1 MNAKNI
7 FGILLSVLNKQTI
20 DTAKWII
27 IYRHNPTSLLALLD
41 VKNTICCIEQIDNTL
56 VFDDDGTNF
65 DCLSGDDDKLKTI
78 ALDQD
83 LNIED
88 CHLYVELSKTASKS
102 EIKNTIQAFINAYKT
117 QKEMI

>member
-1 MNAKNI
+1 MNTKNI
-7 FGILLSVLNKQTI
+7 FSILLSVLNKQTI

-27 IYRHNPTSLLALLD
+27 IYRHNSTPLLALLD
-41 VKNTICCIEQIDNTL
+41 VKNTICCIEQINNTL

-65 DCLSGDDDKLKTI
+65 DCLSGDSDKLKTI

-88 CHLYVELSKTASKS
+88 CHLYVELPKNASNN
-102 EIKNTIQAFINAYKT
+102 EIRNIIQAFINAYET
-117 QKEMI
+117 QSLCW